1 MIVVRLGVFADD
13 RGQEWYGC
21 YQLPCAAYSRGAVDA
36 FRITLAILLL
46 LIAPLIKKVTL
57 LIDALD
63 VNTAIA

>member
-1 MIVVRLGVFADD
+1 MTVVKNGTDAINCPVPPTRA
-13 RGQEWYGC
+13 
-21 YQLPCAAYSRGAVDA
+21 GAVDA
-36 FRITLAILLL
+36 FRIILAILLL